1 MTAAVATPVHVR
13 PTVRRTSPSLP
24 TAIWLE
30 VRKSISTRSGLALVV
45 SGASPSDVGAIAA
58 AGGHVLSELR
68 PLQRGLEDVFFS
80 LTAA

>member
-1 MTAAVATPVHVR
+1 VRGADASALARSLEAAGFHVQH
-13 PTVRRTSPSLP
+13 
-24 TAIWLE
+24 
-30 VRKSISTRSGLALVV
+30 GDDGALVV
-45 SGASPSDVGAIAA
+45 SGASPTEVGAVAA